1 MFYMD
6 AFANN
11 HLVTLLDKSR
21 DDFELVFKVSRQMEP
36 IVENRSRTNL
46 LANKVL
52 GVAFFQ
58 SSTRTR
64 VSFESAMVRL
74 GGGVVGFSDPKTT
87 RAGDYY
93 SESLEDIVRMMNSY
107 SDFLVIRHPEDFAPV
122 QATKVAEIPIINA
135 GDGYN
140 EHPTQALLDMYTIL
154 RQKGRLD
161 GLKIAIVGDQ
171 NMRVMH
177 SLPVALSHYDTKLY
191 LVSPPEQSMPERWM
205 NEIRKI
211 NSNYEELST
220 LDGIIDQLDVI
231 YLMGTKTPSYAKGH
245 IDTPTER
252 PQTPEP
258 YVIDRD
264 KLAKAKQDLILLHP
278 LPRTDEL
285 PKDVDQLP
293 QAHYFAQ
300 ARYGVIVRMALLALI
315 AGKVP

>member
-1 MFYMD
+1 MNT
-6 AFANN
+6 FANCD
-11 HLVTLLDKSR
+11 LVTLIGKQR
-21 DDFELVFKVSRQMEP
+21 EDFELVFNTSRKMEP
-36 IVENRSRTNL
+36 IVDQRSRNNL

-74 GGGVVGFSDPKTT
+74 GGAVVGFSDPKTT

-93 SESLEDIVRMMNSY
+93 SESLEDVVRMMESY
-107 SDFLVIRHPEDFAPV
+107 SDLLVIRHPQDFAPEKAAGV
-122 QATKVAEIPIINA
+122 VEIPTINA

-154 RQKGRLD
+154 RKKGHID
-161 GLKIAIVGDQ
+161 GLKIALVGDM

-177 SLPVALSHYDTKLY
+177 SLPVALASYDTKLFF
-191 LVSPPEQSMPERWM
+191 VSPPDQSLPDRWL
-205 NEIRKI
+205 NEIRKVGL
-211 NSNYEELST
+211 NFEELSD
-220 LDGIIDQLDVI
+220 LDGIIDNLDVI

-245 IDTPTER
+245 LDTPSER
-252 PQTPEP
+252 PKTPDH
-258 YVIDRD
+258 YIIGKD
-264 KLAKAKQDLILLHP
+264 KLAKAKEDLILLHP

-285 PKDVDQLP
+285 PKDVDHMP
-293 QAHYFAQ
+293 QAHYFIQ

-315 AGKVP
+315 AGEMP